1 MLYKK
6 NSCKTLTDELFNNPT
21 SEYRAAPFW
30 SWNTKLD
37 KDTITEQINHMKD
50 MGFGGYHMHPRTG
63 LDTEYLSDE
72 FMEMVSHAHTAG
84 IENDMLSWLY
94 DEDRWSSGAA
104 GGKVTATKEFRRKR
118 LNMYTEKKWDI
129 VEKHQALK
137 LGVPYLLG
145 CYDVIIDKDGFLE
158 SYKKIDETE
167 SAIGTKWYAYIE
179 NEKES
184 TWFNGGTYPDAGNPE
199 AIKAFI
205 DCTYERYKEV
215 LGDNFGKTIPSIF
228 TDEPNLDH
236 EKSNDIPN
244 PEYKGRILKGWSLY
258 FDDEYKKEYGQ
269 DIVEVLPEVIWN
281 KKDRSDSIVK
291 YRYFDIIAK
300 LFSENFSKQIGDWC
314 EQNGIAL
321 TGHLLREPKL
331 FEQAITCGETM
342 RSYEYMQLP
351 GIDMLC
357 DFTEFTTAKQAQS
370 DVHQCGKEGMMTE
383 LYGVTGWDFDFRGH
397 KFQGDWQAA
406 LGATVR
412 VPHLYWMS
420 MEGEAKRDYPAAIG
434 HQSPWY
440 KEYSYIEDHFARVNT
455 AMTRG
460 SAIVKI
466 GVIHPIESY
475 WINAGPSSQSAVI
488 VNSLEENFANVTK
501 WLLEEHLDFDY
512 ICESRIPKMK
522 DGLKIGQMEY
532 DAVVIPACLTLRKT
546 TIDFLSEFIKNNKK
560 IIFMGACPEYIDGI
574 KSNGCQ
580 ELYNS
585 CEAVNFDKASI
596 SEALEDVREI
606 SISGNDGAQ
615 ADSLLYNYRKDN
627 DCNWLFI
634 AHSKRASQ
642 LPAKYGQSQN
652 DVMLPIN
659 SVIKIKGEFI
669 SIEYNTLTGEINA
682 IECEYKHGFTI
693 IKKDIHSY
701 DSLLLK
707 LIPGKVVANNNS
719 VAELSVIDEFE
730 IEGLCEY
737 ELSEPNV
744 LLLDRAEFAI
754 DNDEFSKEE
763 EILRLDNIARNVLG
777 FAKRRG
783 SLAQPYT
790 MKKVKPEHTLKLRFK
805 IYSDI
810 DFEGALLA
818 MEDVEKNT
826 LTFNGEQISNTP
838 IGHFTDKSIK
848 TVKLPIIKKGENVLE
863 AVLPYGQRTN
873 VEWCYILGDF
883 GVKVQG
889 KYAAITDKYDKIGF
903 SDISKQALPF
913 YAANV
918 TYKFDVEL
926 KEDGFAKIRTS
937 YYKGSLIAVEVD
949 GKRMGRIAF
958 PPYDLIT
965 EKLSAGKHEVKLTLF
980 GNRYNSFGPLHAVNI
995 TQRYMNP
1002 DSWRST
1008 GDDWCYEYNT
1018 KPFGILKSPVITI
1031 LK

>member
-129 VEKHQALK
+129 VEKQQALK

-145 CYDVIIDKDGFLE
+145 CYDVVIDKDGFLE

-300 LFSENFSKQIGDWC
+300 LFSENFTKQIGDWC

-357 DFTEFTTAKQAQS
+357 DLPNSQPQNRHNLT
-370 DVHQCGKEGMMTE
+370 C
-383 LYGVTGWDFDFRGH
+383 
-397 KFQGDWQAA
+397 
-406 LGATVR
+406 
-412 VPHLYWMS
+412 
-420 MEGEAKRDYPAAIG
+420 
-434 HQSPWY
+434 
-440 KEYSYIEDHFARVNT
+440 
-455 AMTRG
+455 
-460 SAIVKI
+460 
-466 GVIHPIESY
+466 
-475 WINAGPSSQSAVI
+475 INAV
-488 VNSLEENFANVTK
+488 
-501 WLLEEHLDFDY
+501 
-512 ICESRIPKMK
+512 
-522 DGLKIGQMEY
+522 
-532 DAVVIPACLTLRKT
+532 
-546 TIDFLSEFIKNNKK
+546 
-560 IIFMGACPEYIDGI
+560 
-574 KSNGCQ
+574 
-580 ELYNS
+580 
-585 CEAVNFDKASI
+585 
-596 SEALEDVREI
+596 
-606 SISGNDGAQ
+606 
-615 ADSLLYNYRKDN
+615 
-627 DCNWLFI
+627 
-634 AHSKRASQ
+634 
-642 LPAKYGQSQN
+642 
-652 DVMLPIN
+652 
-659 SVIKIKGEFI
+659 
-669 SIEYNTLTGEINA
+669 
-682 IECEYKHGFTI
+682 
-693 IKKDIHSY
+693 
-701 DSLLLK
+701 
-707 LIPGKVVANNNS
+707 
-719 VAELSVIDEFE
+719 
-730 IEGLCEY
+730 
-737 ELSEPNV
+737 
-744 LLLDRAEFAI
+744 
-754 DNDEFSKEE
+754 
-763 EILRLDNIARNVLG
+763 
-777 FAKRRG
+777 
-783 SLAQPYT
+783 
-790 MKKVKPEHTLKLRFK
+790 KKV
-805 IYSDI
+805 
-810 DFEGALLA
+810 
-818 MEDVEKNT
+818 
-826 LTFNGEQISNTP
+826 
-838 IGHFTDKSIK
+838 
-848 TVKLPIIKKGENVLE
+848 
-863 AVLPYGQRTN
+863 
-873 VEWCYILGDF
+873 
-883 GVKVQG
+883 
-889 KYAAITDKYDKIGF
+889 
-903 SDISKQALPF
+903 
-913 YAANV
+913 
-918 TYKFDVEL
+918 
-926 KEDGFAKIRTS
+926 
-937 YYKGSLIAVEVD
+937 
-949 GKRMGRIAF
+949 
-958 PPYDLIT
+958 
-965 EKLSAGKHEVKLTLF
+965 
-980 GNRYNSFGPLHAVNI
+980 
-995 TQRYMNP
+995 
-1002 DSWRST
+1002 
-1008 GDDWCYEYNT
+1008 
-1018 KPFGILKSPVITI
+1018 
-1031 LK
+1031 